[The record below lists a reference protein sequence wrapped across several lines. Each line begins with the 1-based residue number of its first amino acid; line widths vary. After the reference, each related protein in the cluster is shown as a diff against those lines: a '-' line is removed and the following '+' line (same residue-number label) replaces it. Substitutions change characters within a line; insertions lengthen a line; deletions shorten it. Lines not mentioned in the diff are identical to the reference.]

1 MQRLI
6 AASRSVIIRAG
17 ERQDF
22 CVTDPSLR
30 SGAVGAGMDKL
41 KSQVKGGLKDVFS
54 GVGKKPAEKPDTT
67 KTPQ

>member
-1 MQRLI
+1 
-6 AASRSVIIRAG
+6 
-17 ERQDF
+17 
-22 CVTDPSLR
+22 
-30 SGAVGAGMDKL
+30 MDKL